1 MSKAAKGLG
10 PASVPQKQ
18 GPGYDLP
25 KGGRAAKGIGPE
37 SVPQK
42 HEWSAPINQTPGG
55 KKAAPRD

>member
-10 PASVPQKQ
+10 PKSIPQEQ
-18 GPGYDLP
+18 GPGYGLP
-25 KGGRAAKGIGPE
+25 SGGRAAKGIGPA

-42 HEWSAPINQTPGG
+42 HEWSKPINQSAGG